1 MHSQIT
7 RNGIAGIDK
16 SINPTE
22 SHSFRYFRSQRCD
35 IYIVLRITFLF
46 FFFSGSLILFFFFSG
61 SGSPLGLTWDPL
73 LPQKCPPSPHDP
85 TPALA

>member
-35 IYIVLRITFLF
+35 IYIVLRVLPSSSSLLLF
-46 FFFSGSLILFFFFSG
+46 FGLRLSVGTN
-61 SGSPLGLTWDPL
+61 LGPVAA
-73 LPQKCPPSPHDP
+73 PKVPAVADP